1 MSDEFYHFGVPGM
14 KWGVRKSIKERGA
27 KKKEIHNKN
36 ASDLRDRIK
45 RGSKFVDSVM
55 SDPLKRTGVL
65 AAITIGTVAANKY
78 YDDYMTN
85 RAVQGIADA
94 IITNFKQ

>member
-1 MSDEFYHFGVPGM
+1 
-14 KWGVRKSIKERGA
+14 
-27 KKKEIHNKN
+27 
-36 ASDLRDRIK
+36 
-45 RGSKFVDSVM
+45 M

>member
-36 ASDLRDRIK
+36 TNNPQDRIK
-45 RGSKFVDSVM
+45 RGLKFVDSVM
-55 SDPLKRTGVL
+55 SDPRKRTGVL
-65 AAITIGTVAANKY
+65 AAITIGTMAANKY
-78 YDDYMTN
+78 YDDRITN
-85 RAVQGIADA
+85 LAMQGIADNL
-94 IITNFKQ
+94 ITTLK